1 MFGIG
6 PQELVVIVFLILI
19 VFGPGKAGNLARD
32 LGRWVNEARSSVEE
46 FKEEL
51 NAKEEPEEEPPEP
64 VEGAEKPNANP
75 AQKEDTSHQE
85 GATAK

>member
-19 VFGPGKAGNLARD
+19 VFGPGKAGNMARD

-46 FKEEL
+46 FKEEIS
-51 NAKEEPEEEPPEP
+51 AKEEPEEPPET
-64 VEGAEKPNANP
+64 VEGAEKPNAKP
-75 AQKEDTSHQE
+75 AQKEYTPHKK
-85 GATAK
+85 GATDK